1 MGVFIRSIYR
11 KKEVDAISDFS
22 YGWMQS
28 NLTQEGMEKVL
39 DGMKKH
45 SSSLKPK
52 PKTKEEIGSE
62 WTRLASFAQKR

>member
-11 KKEVDAISDFS
+11 KREVEAINNFS

-39 DGMKKH
+39 NGMKKD
-45 SSSLKPK
+45 SSTMKPK
-52 PKTKEEIGSE
+52 VKTKEEVGSE
-62 WTRLASFAQKR
+62 WRRLASFAQKR